1 MRAKVVMLLLLS
13 VVLLGCQGSSKTGA
27 DSLIGQRVTVLI
39 RRDIQGS
46 STVLP
51 SGSRDDSLTTIQVYG
66 PLIKVT
72 DFGVM
77 VENRGRSGSLGK
89 PIFIPWDSV
98 VLIEQ
103 DP

>member
-1 MRAKVVMLLLLS
+1 MMLLLLS
-13 VVLLGCQGSSKTGA
+13 AILLGCESSKTGA

-51 SGSRDDSLTTIQVYG
+51 SGSRDDSFTQLEVYG
-66 PLIKVT
+66 PLTKVT

-77 VENRGRSGSLGK
+77 VENQGRTGSIGK
-89 PIFIPWDSV
+89 PIFIPWDSI
-98 VLIEQ
+98 VLIKQ
-103 DP
+103 DQ

>member
-1 MRAKVVMLLLLS
+1 MLLLLS
-13 VVLLGCQGSSKTGA
+13 AILLGCQGSSKTGA
-27 DSLIGQRVTVLI
+27 DSLVGQRVTVLI

-77 VENRGRSGSLGK
+77 VENRGRSGAMGR
-89 PIFIPWDSV
+89 PIFVPWDSI

-103 DP
+103 DQ